1 MNKDHFGYYLVGT
14 HKTYSKIE
22 ALELAHSL
30 NVEFTWVFN
39 DDTFSKHPWHID
51 TKQDIKQLY
60 KKRAEQIRHKYD
72 YIVLWYSGGADS
84 FTMTNTFKEN
94 NIHVDEIAQFHAYE
108 GEKSWDSFLNK
119 EVAEVAIPQTKEFLK
134 AMPHTKHRLVD
145 LSPIQKTVF
154 DHDNNKLDFIYK
166 SNNSFGPHQLART
179 YLREKIDDWKQ
190 IIASGKKLCFVWA
203 HDKPAVRYNVNLDK
217 YYLEF
222 HDSIDGG
229 GVGPRI
235 QIENKQEYNDE
246 FFYWSPDAADII
258 TRQAHIVVNYLR
270 NPPKED
276 LDSAYL
282 TTDPYSYTLSH
293 TGDFVPTELRRAS
306 TLINSVVYYLTSEG
320 LHRLIYP
327 NYRLDTFTPGKPYGW
342 IFGPRD
348 WWWFKCYK
356 EKDQSMFIGAME
368 SLYKKF
374 TKVGFARYRTSKQD
388 VDLDFRLLNLD
399 TLRSKKYFLEI

>member
-30 NVEFTWVFN
+30 NVGIKWSFNETVFDN
-39 DDTFSKHPWHID
+39 HPWHID

-108 GEKSWDSFLNK
+108 GEKSWDTYMNK
-119 EVAEVAIPQTKEFLK
+119 EVADVAIPQTKEFLK

-145 LSPIQKTVF
+145 LSIIVKTVF
-154 DHDNNKLDFIYK
+154 GEDNNKLDFIYK

-179 YLREKIDDWKQ
+179 YLRETVEEWKQ

-282 TTDPYSYTLSH
+282 TTDPYSYTLSY
-293 TGDFVPTELRRAS
+293 TGEYIPKLVRRPS
-306 TLINSVVYYLTSEG
+306 TIINNISYYLTSEG
-320 LHRLIYP
+320 MHRLIYP
-327 NYRLDTFTPGKPYGW
+327 DFPLTTFSLGKNFGW

-348 WWWFKCYK
+348 RWWFNAHR

-374 TKVGFARYRTSKQD
+374 TKAGFTNHRELKND

-399 TLRSKKYFLEI
+399 LCRSKSYFLEI